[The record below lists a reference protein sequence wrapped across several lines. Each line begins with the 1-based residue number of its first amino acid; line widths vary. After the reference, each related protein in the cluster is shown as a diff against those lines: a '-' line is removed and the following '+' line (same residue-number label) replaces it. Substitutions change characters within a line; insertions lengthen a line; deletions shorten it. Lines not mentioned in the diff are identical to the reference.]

1 LKFLVRCKI
10 DTALASPDSF
20 AAVTGCAAVTKQGF
34 PPRMS
39 SVEDYVAAEPTT
51 TKRMGGI
58 GLIGDIGATNARFAL
73 VQPGGKTSAPRVY
86 SLNDFPSLPD
96 AIDSYLREEKSTERP
111 VQAVLAVASPV
122 TDNQV
127 TLTNHPWTFSVEA
140 LRQQLGLRRLQ
151 VINDFAANA
160 VAVPH
165 LAPDDVLQVG
175 GGVAV
180 RNAPIG
186 VIGPGTGL
194 GVSAFVP
201 SADGGAM
208 IAGEGGHVTMAPA
221 TPQESALLDLMRSRF
236 DHVSAERILSGPG
249 LVNLY
254 NALCELSDMPAASYS
269 AEQITN
275 PGIWNADPRTHEATA
290 MFCAMLGTVAGN
302 LALTLGARGG
312 IYISGGIVPRM
323 SAFFVQSE
331 FRARFEAKGRLS
343 DYVMAIPTYVIT
355 RPLPVLLGAAA
366 MLHPDC

>member
-1 LKFLVRCKI
+1 
-10 DTALASPDSF
+10 
-20 AAVTGCAAVTKQGF
+20 
-34 PPRMS
+34 MS
-39 SVEDYVAAEPTT
+39 SVEDYVAPDVAAA
-51 TKRMGGI
+51 KHVGGL

-73 VQPGGKTSAPRVY
+73 VQPGGKASAPRVY

-96 AIDSYLREEKSTERP
+96 AIDAYLREEKPPEKP

-122 TDNQV
+122 TENQV
-127 TLTNHPWTFSVEA
+127 TLTNHPWTFSVQA

-151 VINDFAANA
+151 VVNDFAANA

-165 LAPDDVLQVG
+165 LGEDDVLQVG
-175 GGVAV
+175 GGVQV
-180 RNAPIG
+180 KNAPVG

-221 TPQESALLDLMRSRF
+221 TPRESALLDLMRSRF

-254 NALCELSDMPAASYS
+254 NALCELSGTPAASYS

-275 PGIWNADPRTHEATA
+275 PGIWNADPHTHEATA

-323 SAFFVQSE
+323 SAFLAQSE

-343 DYVMAIPTYVIT
+343 DYVASIPTYVIT

-366 MLHPDC
+366 LLQHAC